1 MKKIF
6 RSEDIAAM
14 PQRYRA
20 NFINAIE
27 GFKTLNLVGTINEAG
42 ETNLAPFNSIFHVG
56 ANPPLIGMISRPD
69 TVDRHTLTNIKKSR
83 VYTLNH
89 VHSEIVDQAHQA
101 AARYE
106 KNESEFD
113 TVGLTAEFINGIKA
127 PFVKESHIKLG
138 LEVRQITPIELNG
151 TILIIGEVVVIE
163 VDDEGI
169 SEDGFIDL
177 QLYDSTTVVGLDAY
191 YQPKKIK
198 RLSYSK
204 PNEVLK
210 EIK

>member
-1 MKKIF
+1 MKKYYT
-6 RSEDIAAM
+6 SADIAEM

-20 NFINAIE
+20 NFINSIA
-27 GFKTLNLVGTINEAG
+27 GFKALNLVGTVNKEG
-42 ETNLAPFNSIFHVG
+42 KTNLAPFNSIVHIG

-69 TVDRHTLTNIKKSR
+69 SVDRHTLANIKETG

-89 VHSEIVDQAHQA
+89 VHSEIINQAHQC

-106 KNESEFD
+106 LEESEFEK
-113 TVGLTAEFINGIKA
+113 VGLTADFIDGIKA

-151 TILIIGEVVVIE
+151 TILVIGEVVAINIA
-163 VDDEGI
+163 DNGI
-169 SEDGFIDL
+169 SSDGSIDL
-177 QLYDSTTVVGLDAY
+177 EQYDTTTVVGLDTY
-191 YQPKKIK
+191 YQPKKLK
-198 RLSYSK
+198 RLSYAK
-204 PNEVLK
+204 PDEPLN